1 MKDFEFYIPTHM
13 YFGAGSLAKMAEI
26 PLPGKKALIVI
37 SSGKSVKKN
46 GHLDRLTSYLEV
58 NGSDWLVFDKIL
70 PNPIVEHVM
79 EASELAKA
87 NGCDYII
94 GLGGG
99 SAIDSAKSIALMAAN
114 PGHYWDYINGGSGK
128 AQPVENQPLPIV
140 AITTTA
146 GTGTEIDPFTVQTNG
161 DEKIGFGVPGTF
173 PAIAIVDPELML
185 TVPRDLT
192 AFQGFDAFFHA
203 AEGYLSKAA
212 NPLSDTLALKVIE
225 LIGKSLS
232 DAVNDGENLEAR
244 SEVALAN
251 SIAGMVECL
260 SKVTSQHAMSHGI
273 SALFPKIAHGQAL
286 TMLSIAFFGFFA
298 KHVPERTMPIAK
310 ALGQEDGDIAMALM
324 NLQKACGVYE
334 MKMSDYGVKP
344 SDLEKMV
351 DNSFETMGRMYA
363 QDRVTLEKPQVMA
376 IFTASYR

>member
-58 NGSDWLVFDKIL
+58 NGSDWLVFDKVL

-94 GLGGG
+94 GFGGG

-114 PGHYWDYINGGSGK
+114 AGHYWDYINGGSGK

-244 SEVALAN
+244 SQVALAN

-310 ALGQEDGDIAMALM
+310 ALGQEDGDIAMALK

-344 SDLEKMV
+344 SELEKMV

-363 QDRVTLEKPQVMA
+363 QDRVALEKPQVMA